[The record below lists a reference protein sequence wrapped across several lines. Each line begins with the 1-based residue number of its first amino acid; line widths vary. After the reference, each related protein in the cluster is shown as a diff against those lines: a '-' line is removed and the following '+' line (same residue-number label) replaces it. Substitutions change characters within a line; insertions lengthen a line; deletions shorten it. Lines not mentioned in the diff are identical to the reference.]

1 MQAQKLH
8 RRIERT
14 RQRLRE
20 SLLSLIVERGY
31 EKVTVQHILDRAET
45 GRATFYEHF
54 RSKEDLLGSG
64 IEQLHAHLLKEWKS
78 ARDAATKP
86 IERLGF
92 TLALF
97 RHVDSHRRLYM
108 AIVGRESG
116 VIVERKMRRMLA
128 DLVREEL
135 KSAKSARQN
144 TASIDLAVQYVVGAL
159 WSVLTWWMD
168 YRVKLS
174 PEEMNSL
181 FRQLTFPGLD
191 ATLTATLLM
200 DRARIGESR

>member
-1 MQAQKLH
+1 MEAQKLN

-20 SLLSLIVERGY
+20 TLFSLIVERGY
-31 EKVTVQHILDRAET
+31 EKVTVQDILDRAEV

-64 IEQLHAHLLKEWKS
+64 IEQLRALLLKEWKS
-78 ARDAATKP
+78 ASDSGTRP
-86 IERLGF
+86 VERLGF

-97 RHVDSHRRLYM
+97 RHVDSHRQLYK

-128 DLVREEL
+128 DLVREDL
-135 KSAKSARQN
+135 KSRKSAGQH
-144 TASIDLAVQYVVGAL
+144 TVSIDLAVQYVVGAL

-168 YRVKLS
+168 YRVPLS
-174 PEEMNSL
+174 PEEMNSI

-191 ATLTATLLM
+191 ATLSGRLL
-200 DRARIGESR
+200 AG

>member
-1 MQAQKLH
+1 MQAQKLD

-31 EKVTVQHILDRAET
+31 EKVTVQHILDRAEA

-64 IEQLHAHLLKEWKS
+64 IEQLRVHLIDEWKS
-78 ARDAATKP
+78 EIRAGGNTAEP
-86 IERLGF
+86 LGF
-92 TLALF
+92 TLPLF
-97 RHVDSHRRLYM
+97 KHVDSHRQLYK

-128 DLVREEL
+128 DLVRDDL
-135 KSAKSARQN
+135 KARKSSGQTTDALN
-144 TASIDLAVQYVVGAL
+144 LAVQYVVGAL

-168 YRVKLS
+168 YRVPLS
-174 PEEMNSL
+174 PGEMNTI
-181 FRQLTFPGLD
+181 FRQLTSPGLD
-191 ATLTATLLM
+191 ATMSGKLVV
-200 DRARIGESR
+200 

>member
-1 MQAQKLH
+1 MEARKLD

-20 SLLSLIVERGY
+20 TLLSLIVEQGY
-31 EKVTVQHILDRAET
+31 EKLAVQDILDRAEI

-64 IEQLHAHLLKEWKS
+64 IEQLRGHLLKEWKS
-78 ARDAATKP
+78 AP
-86 IERLGF
+86 VERLGF

-97 RHVDSHRRLYM
+97 RHVDGHRRLYK

-116 VIVERKMRRMLA
+116 LIVERKMRRMLA
-128 DLVREEL
+128 DLVREDL
-135 KSAKSARQN
+135 KSRKSAGQN
-144 TASIDLAVQYVVGAL
+144 AASIDLAIQYVVGAL
-159 WSVLTWWMD
+159 WSVLTWWLD
-168 YRVKLS
+168 YRVPLP
-174 PEEMNSL
+174 PEEMNSI

-191 ATLTATLLM
+191 ATLSSRLL
-200 DRARIGESR
+200 AS

>member
-1 MQAQKLH
+1 MEAQKLD

-20 SLLSLIVERGY
+20 ALLSLIVERGY
-31 EKVTVQHILDRAET
+31 EKATVQDILDRAEI

-54 RSKEDLLGSG
+54 RSKEDLLSSG
-64 IEQLHAHLLKEWKS
+64 IEQLRAHLLQEWKS
-78 ARDAATKP
+78 ASDAGTRP
-86 IERLGF
+86 VERLGF

-97 RHVDSHRRLYM
+97 RHVDGHRQLYK

-128 DLVREEL
+128 DLVREDL
-135 KSAKSARQN
+135 KSRKSAGQN
-144 TASIDLAVQYVVGAL
+144 TVSIDLAVQYVVGAL

-168 YRVKLS
+168 YRIPLP
-174 PEEMNSL
+174 PEEMNKI
-181 FRQLTFPGLD
+181 FRQVTFPGLD
-191 ATLTATLLM
+191 ATLSGRLLE
-200 DRARIGESR
+200 G

>member
-1 MQAQKLH
+1 METQKLD
-8 RRIERT
+8 RRIEKT

-20 SLLSLIVERGY
+20 ALLSLIVEQGY
-31 EKVTVQHILDRAET
+31 EKLAVQDILDRAEI

-54 RSKEDLLGSG
+54 RGKEDLLGSG
-64 IEQLHAHLLKEWKS
+64 IEQLRAHLLKEWKS
-78 ARDAATKP
+78 GADAGTGSV
-86 IERLGF
+86 ERLGF

-97 RHVDSHRRLYM
+97 RHVDTHRRLYK

-128 DLVREEL
+128 DLVREDL
-135 KSAKSARQN
+135 KCRKSAGQN
-144 TASIDLAVQYVVGAL
+144 TVSADLAVQHVAGAL

-168 YRVKLS
+168 YRVPLP
-174 PEEMNSL
+174 PEEMNSI

-191 ATLTATLLM
+191 ATLRHLL
-200 DRARIGESR
+200 

>member
-1 MQAQKLH
+1 MEAQKLD
-8 RRIERT
+8 RRVERT

-20 SLLSLIVERGY
+20 ALLSLIVEQGY
-31 EKVTVQHILDRAET
+31 EKVTVKDILDRAEI

-64 IEQLHAHLLKEWKS
+64 IEQLRAHLLKEWKS
-78 ARDAATKP
+78 GSEAGRGP
-86 IERLGF
+86 VERLGF

-97 RHVDSHRRLYM
+97 QHVDSHRRLYK

-128 DLVREEL
+128 DLVREDL
-135 KSAKSARQN
+135 KSRKSAGQN
-144 TASIDLAVQYVVGAL
+144 TVSKDLAVQYVVGAL

-168 YRVKLS
+168 YRVPLP
-174 PEEMNSL
+174 PEEMNSI

-191 ATLTATLLM
+191 ATLSGRLL
-200 DRARIGESR
+200 AG

>member
-1 MQAQKLH
+1 MEAQKLD

-20 SLLSLIVERGY
+20 TLLSLIVERGY
-31 EKVTVQHILDRAET
+31 EKVAVQDILDRAEV

-64 IEQLHAHLLKEWKS
+64 IEQLRAHLLKEWKPAS
-78 ARDAATKP
+78 DAGTRP
-86 IERLGF
+86 VERLGF

-97 RHVDSHRRLYM
+97 RHVDGHRQLYK

-128 DLVREEL
+128 DLVREDL
-135 KSAKSARQN
+135 KSHKSAGQN
-144 TASIDLAVQYVVGAL
+144 TVSIDLAVQYVVGAL

-168 YRVKLS
+168 YRVPLS
-174 PEEMNSL
+174 PEEMNSI

-191 ATLTATLLM
+191 ATLSGRLL
-200 DRARIGESR
+200 AG

>member
-1 MQAQKLH
+1 MEAQKLD
-8 RRIERT
+8 RRVERT

-20 SLLSLIVERGY
+20 ALLSLIVERGY
-31 EKVTVQHILDRAET
+31 EKVTVQDVLDRAEI
-45 GRATFYEHF
+45 GRATFYKHF

-64 IEQLHAHLLKEWKS
+64 IEQLRAHLLKEWKS
-78 ARDAATKP
+78 GGSAAGTRSVA
-86 IERLGF
+86 RLGF

-97 RHVDSHRRLYM
+97 QHVDSHRRLYK

-128 DLVREEL
+128 DLVREDL
-135 KSAKSARQN
+135 KSRKSAGQN
-144 TASIDLAVQYVVGAL
+144 AASTDLAIQYVVGAL

-168 YRVKLS
+168 YRVPLP
-174 PEEMNSL
+174 PEEMNSI

-191 ATLTATLLM
+191 ATLSGRLL
-200 DRARIGESR
+200 AG

>member
-1 MQAQKLH
+1 MKAGKTD

-31 EKVTVQHILDRAET
+31 EKVTVQHILDRAEI
-45 GRATFYEHF
+45 GRATFYDHF

-64 IEQLHAHLLKEWKS
+64 MEQLRAHLLEEWT
-78 ARDAATKP
+78 AAAGAGKRP
-86 IERLGF
+86 VERLGF

-97 RHVDSHRRLYM
+97 KHVDGHRQLYR

-116 VIVERKMRRMLA
+116 AIVERKMRRMLA
-128 DLVREEL
+128 DLVREDITSR
-135 KSAKSARQN
+135 KPAARN
-144 TASIDLAVQYVVGAL
+144 TVSMNLAVQYVVGAL

-168 YRVKLS
+168 YRVPLS
-174 PEEMNSL
+174 AEEMNSMFL
-181 FRQLTFPGLD
+181 QLTSPGLD
-191 ATLTATLLM
+191 ATLSGRLL
-200 DRARIGESR
+200 AG